1 VGIWMLLGRG
11 HLRDRRAAD
20 IDMLSDWGR
29 ICIQKFEKGRF
40 QILSEVAF
48 H

>member
-1 VGIWMLLGRG
+1 MLLGRG

-20 IDMLSDWGR
+20 IDMLSDRGR

-40 QILSEVAF
+40 QILSEVTF